1 MKLHYIHWADEKCC
15 PRKALSLYQS
25 QPDAI
30 RQVHEC
36 PHALSHPDAAKPIK
50 DKNPEFYKA
59 LKKVYDKDK
68 LRREGDWTTE
78 NWWTGK
84 YSLLAG
90 FFLSEE
96 DAREAIK
103 VYVKERNKHNEEVR
117 QHERENHP
125 GRYSEKELN
134 DIYSDVEENDFA
146 VGAINIPDSK
156 ESCKIRNIAPKKH
169 CGNCRFRIVED
180 DLERRE
186 PMGCLYHLDESFYSP
201 MGQVCARWM
210 QM

>member
-15 PRKALSLYQS
+15 PREALSLYQS
-25 QPDAI
+25 QPDTI
-30 RQVHEC
+30 KQVHEC

-59 LKKVYDKDK
+59 LKKVYDLDK
-68 LRREGDWTTE
+68 KHKEGDWSTE

-90 FFLSEE
+90 FFVSEE
-96 DAREAIK
+96 HAREAIK
-103 VYVKERNKHNEEVR
+103 VYVERRNKSNEEAR

-125 GRYSEKELN
+125 GRYTEKELN
-134 DIYSDVEENDFA
+134 DIYSDVEEKDFE
-146 VGAINIPDSK
+146 VGSINIPDSK
-156 ESCKIRNIAPKKH
+156 ESVKICKIEPSKH
-169 CGNCRFRIVED
+169 CGNCRFRIVEH

-186 PMGCLYHLDESFYSP
+186 PLGCLYHLDDGFYNP

-210 QM
+210 KI